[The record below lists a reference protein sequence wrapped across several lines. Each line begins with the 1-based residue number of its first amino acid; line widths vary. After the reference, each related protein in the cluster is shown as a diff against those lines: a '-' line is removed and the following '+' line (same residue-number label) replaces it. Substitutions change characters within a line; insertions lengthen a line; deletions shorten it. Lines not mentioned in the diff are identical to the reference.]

1 MFNAGDKV
9 VCIDNDNNTLPLTVG
24 KKYYITRSEIGSV
37 LVYGDDDDH
46 HKCEQFYYD
55 HRFKLEGVKMKERF
69 VIAFGQPKTFNTEAE
84 ALEFIKDTPIASRAS
99 ICKIVS
105 DYQSVEVSKV
115 EWTKIV

>member
-24 KKYYITRSEIGSV
+24 KKYYIIRSEIGSV
-37 LVYGDDDDH
+37 LVYDDH
-46 HKCEQFYYD
+46 HKCEQFYYG
-55 HRFKLEGVKMKERF
+55 HRFKLEGEERF
-69 VIAFGQPKTFNTEAE
+69 VIAFGQPKIFNTEAE

-105 DYQSVEVSKV
+105 DYQSVEGSKV